1 MIGQWANKRSV
12 RRLANGY
19 PVRALQVLLIAA
31 IVVAGPLVRLS
42 QSSPPKQGEPATQ
55 SSSDKP
61 ASTSEKATPGI
72 KPAQKAD
79 KAGKSKKAAARKKKL
94 ADEAATAHEPS
105 TTVLPKRPNR
115 SITPPTLTSA
125 ALDEWIS
132 KYLTKNSPK
141 VEPATL
147 TTDVEYVRRIY
158 FDLAGRP
165 PTPIQVQS
173 FLSDRSK
180 DKRARL
186 VDALLAGPEYARNWA
201 KYWRDV
207 VMFHSTNE
215 NPGQVRFDMLEDW
228 LASQLRVN
236 KPWDEIVTGLI
247 TATGQND
254 ENGAVGFPLAYQAQ
268 PVEMAGEV
276 SRIFMGVQIQC
287 AQCHDHKTDAWKQRQ
302 FHEFAAF
309 FAGVQAKNVVKAS
322 PGQLAVFAVI
332 PRGSRRYTMPDK
344 DNPQKQIPIAP
355 RFFLTSSQS
364 AVVLPESL
372 AVPERRALA
381 ASYVTGQDN
390 PWFARAFINRT
401 WYTLMGEAF
410 YEPIDD
416 IGPERSPKA
425 VEVLDPLAEQWQ
437 KGGYDIRWLFR
448 TILNT
453 QAYQRRIR
461 STANEAGKTP
471 FASNCPSRLRA
482 DQVYDALVQA
492 LSLSTDENGKPN
504 QPPSPMTKNA
514 GQGKNASV
522 PANSSLGDP
531 TRRQAG
537 AQTKGGAKKAAEA
550 AGLASQ
556 VGKKAAAIR
565 RPGAQRL
572 LFDRLFGIDPSVPN
586 DDVLGTIPQAL
597 FLMNSPM
604 INGRL
609 QARPGT
615 VLGEIMSMA
624 PNERAALGALY
635 LRVLSRQPTTH
646 EVEVCG
652 HYIASV
658 GDRREAFED
667 IYWSLINTTE
677 FLTRR

>member
-1 MIGQWANKRSV
+1 M
-12 RRLANGY
+12 
-19 PVRALQVLLIAA
+19 
-31 IVVAGPLVRLS
+31 
-42 QSSPPKQGEPATQ
+42 
-55 SSSDKP
+55 
-61 ASTSEKATPGI
+61 
-72 KPAQKAD
+72 
-79 KAGKSKKAAARKKKL
+79 
-94 ADEAATAHEPS
+94 
-105 TTVLPKRPNR
+105 
-115 SITPPTLTSA
+115 
-125 ALDEWIS
+125 
-132 KYLTKNSPK
+132 
-141 VEPATL
+141 
-147 TTDVEYVRRIY
+147 
-158 FDLAGRP
+158 
-165 PTPIQVQS
+165 QVQS

-186 VDALLAGPEYARNWA
+186 IEALLASPEYARNWA

-215 NPGQVRFDMLEDW
+215 NPAQVRFDMLEDW
-228 LASQLRVN
+228 LGKQLRAN
-236 KPWDEIVTGLI
+236 KPWDEIVTGMI

-287 AQCHDHKTDAWKQRQ
+287 AQCHDHKTDAWKRRQ

-309 FAGVQAKNVVKAS
+309 FAGTQAKNVVRAS

-355 RFFLTSSQS
+355 RFFLASSKS
-364 AVVLPESL
+364 DVVLPETL
-372 AVPERRALA
+372 AIPERRALA

-390 PWFARAFINRT
+390 PWFARAFINRI
-401 WYTLMGEAF
+401 WYTVMGEAF

-504 QPPSPMTKNA
+504 QPARPQANSP
-514 GQGKNASV
+514 GQGNKPPVS
-522 PANSSLGDP
+522 PSLSLGDP
-531 TRRQAG
+531 KRRNGEAL
-537 AQTKGGAKKAAEA
+537 TKGGAKKAAEA
-550 AGLASQ
+550 AGLSSQ
-556 VGKKAAAIR
+556 VGKKLAAVR
-565 RPGAQRL
+565 LPGAQRL

-597 FLMNSPM
+597 FLMNSPL

-652 HYIASV
+652 RYIASV